1 MKIVIPLDLCT
12 QAEVP
17 KEARQVERDHRD
29 IVARR
34 GSKDSSRRQAL

>member
-1 MKIVIPLDLCT
+1 MKIVTPLYLCM

-29 IVARR
+29 IVTRR
-34 GSKDSSRRQAL
+34 GSRDNIRRQVL